1 LERDASET
9 VILDFKV
16 ALFVCL
22 AENRHD
28 RPSDLLFDDE
38 SWVSLDVDPA

>member
-9 VILDFKV
+9 VILYFKV

-22 AENRHD
+22 TENRHD

-38 SWVSLDVDPA
+38 SWVSLDVDPT